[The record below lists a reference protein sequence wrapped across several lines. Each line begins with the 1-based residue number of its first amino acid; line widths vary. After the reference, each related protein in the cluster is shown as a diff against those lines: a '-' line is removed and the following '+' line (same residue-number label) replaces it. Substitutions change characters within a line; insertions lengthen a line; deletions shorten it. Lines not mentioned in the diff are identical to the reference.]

1 MREGLSFSTED
12 LGEVVSG
19 GETFRF
25 YLQYLCGS
33 PDTLVASFL
42 ISVMVIVNKICED
55 LFCVISTSPQL
66 YTYLFLLSPGCF
78 DNSFV
83 VLPHVQW
90 VHTQRGFWLWDSL
103 NQWGRGGNQGTCAHP
118 LSFHVGTILRRSYHQ
133 TFISAMF

>member
-55 LFCVISTSPQL
+55 FKRFCAISTSPQL

-78 DNSFV
+78 DNSLV
-83 VLPHVQW
+83 VLPHGQ
-90 VHTQRGFWLWDSL
+90 
-103 NQWGRGGNQGTCAHP
+103 
-118 LSFHVGTILRRSYHQ
+118 
-133 TFISAMF
+133 